1 MNQKE
6 NPINKSLMT
15 KNNNLLK
22 QNSIN
27 LSDMP
32 DFIYPEKDNKILE
45 LFNYLTQKINMP
57 YFSIDDI
64 FIKHNNKNINFV
76 EWKNEME
83 RIEKEKRERIINN
96 INKSSKFIIESVFD
110 YMKFLNFYFYKFGEK
125 IRSFFFWNIFYL
137 N

>member
-45 LFNYLTQKINMP
+45 LFSYLTQKINMP

-64 FIKHNNKNINFV
+64 FIKHNNKNINFT

-96 INKSSKFIIESVFD
+96 INKSSKIIIESVFD
-110 YMKFLNFYFYKFGEK
+110 YR
-125 IRSFFFWNIFYL
+125 ISF
-137 N
+137 